1 MKSKKTDMPTF
12 RQGDVF
18 IQRIA
23 NLPGDSKKLA
33 RENGRVVLAHGEAT
47 GHHHSLVE
55 KNCALFTSDT
65 EPGVTFLEIQEA
77 IAELTHQEHGSI
89 SLEPGIYKIVRQR
102 EYSPDSIRKVQD

>member
-1 MKSKKTDMPTF
+1 MPTF

-18 IQRIA
+18 IQRID
-23 NLPGDSKKLA
+23 NLPDGSKKLA

-55 KNCALFTSDT
+55 KNCSLFTNDT

-77 IAELTHQEHGSI
+77 MAALTHQEHATI
-89 SLEPGIYKIVRQR
+89 HLEPGIYRVVRQR
-102 EYSPDSIRKVQD
+102 EYSPEAIRNVQD